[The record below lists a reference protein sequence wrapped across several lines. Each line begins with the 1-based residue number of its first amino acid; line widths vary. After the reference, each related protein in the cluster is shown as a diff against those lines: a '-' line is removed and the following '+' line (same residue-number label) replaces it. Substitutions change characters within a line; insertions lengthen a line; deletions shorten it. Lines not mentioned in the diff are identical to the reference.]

1 MEKVELQ
8 NPHFFANIT
17 KALDT
22 LVIRHIILRASG
34 FGLRASG
41 FGLRA
46 SGCRGKVCPKRKIT
60 HIHTVFL

>member
-8 NPHFFANIT
+8 KPHFFAKIT

-22 LVIRHIILRASG
+22 LTARHIILRASG

-41 FGLRA
+41 FGL
-46 SGCRGKVCPKRKIT
+46 
-60 HIHTVFL
+60 

>member
-8 NPHFFANIT
+8 KPYFFSIIT

-22 LVIRHIILRASG
+22 RTVRHIILRASG

-41 FGLRA
+41 SGPRASGFGLRA
-46 SGCRGKVCPKRKIT
+46 SGFG
-60 HIHTVFL
+60 L

>member
-8 NPHFFANIT
+8 NLYFFAKMT

-22 LVIRHIILRASG
+22 LATRHIILRASG

-46 SGCRGKVCPKRKIT
+46 SGFGLRASG
-60 HIHTVFL
+60 FGL